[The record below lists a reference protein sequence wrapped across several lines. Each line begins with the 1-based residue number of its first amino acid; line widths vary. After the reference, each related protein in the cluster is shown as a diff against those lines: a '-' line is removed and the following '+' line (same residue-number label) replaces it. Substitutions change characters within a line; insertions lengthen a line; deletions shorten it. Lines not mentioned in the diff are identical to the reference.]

1 MSRDLARER
10 LKEIRTLQGFE
21 AAYKAAGL
29 PQDGA
34 KRNTQVKR
42 LSRLINRKTGGFQEL
57 DSKQRRRINRT
68 FKTKTR
74 QKALREARADAF
86 IRKENKVRKEARK
99 EAREFFGEG
108 GVRPNPAALK
118 ARLAK
123 FKNLSKSDRD
133 RWSKAFED
141 AREGGRGAIALR
153 REYARTIAQ
162 VPNTALP
169 PQVRKVAARRLEKAE
184 RAAWR
189 ESGSKLPFN
198 EWRKLNHLQRYSK
211 PAPEADY

>member
-1 MSRDLARER
+1 MKRDLARER

-29 PQDGA
+29 PDNPNE
-34 KRNTQVKR
+34 KRNTKVKR
-42 LSRLINRKTGGFQEL
+42 LSRLINRKTGGYQKL
-57 DSKQRRRINRT
+57 DAKQRRRINAT
-68 FKTKTR
+68 YKTKTR
-74 QKALREARADAF
+74 QKALIEGRADAY
-86 IRKENKVRKEARK
+86 IRKENKVRRDARR

-141 AREGGRGAIALR
+141 AREGGRGAVALR
-153 REYARTIAQ
+153 REYAKTIAQ

-189 ESGSKLPFN
+189 DSGSKLSFN
-198 EWRKLNHLQRYSK
+198 DWRKLKPLERYG
-211 PAPEADY
+211 AE

>member
-1 MSRDLARER
+1 MRRDLARER

-42 LSRLINRKTGGFQEL
+42 LSRLINRKTGGYQKL

-68 FKTKTR
+68 YKTETR

-86 IRKENKVRKEARK
+86 IRSENKVRREARR
-99 EAREFFGEG
+99 EAREFFGPD
-108 GVRPNPAALK
+108 GVSPNPAALK

-123 FKNLSKSDRD
+123 FKNLTKADRE
-133 RWSKAFED
+133 RWSNAFES
-141 AREGGRGAIALR
+141 AREGGSGAVALR
-153 REYARTIAQ
+153 REYARTIER

-169 PQVRKVAARRLEKAE
+169 PQVRKVAARRLEKAQ

-189 ESGSKLPFN
+189 ESGSNLSFEDWKELKP
-198 EWRKLNHLQRYSK
+198 LQRYG
-211 PAPEADY
+211 AE